1 MSEASGAARAGR
13 RIRGRPPST
22 LRVVAETVA
31 ISLAAGV
38 LVGLLWWLLA
48 PTFAVEVVAG
58 ELRPIGAV
66 GEKRFGA
73 DAWFTIVSCIAGVI
87 VALVM
92 FMRHLR
98 RPVVTVCAL
107 AAAGLAGSVVGWRLG
122 VLLGPEPIADALED
136 IADGTRIDFP
146 LDLGATGLLFGWPI
160 AAVTTVAVMCLL
172 GDDKGR
178 RRSTGGEPD
187 LSRAD
192 QSAPWSLP

>member
-1 MSEASGAARAGR
+1 VSEASSAARVRR

-22 LRVVAETVA
+22 LRVVAETVL

-38 LVGLLWWLLA
+38 LVGLFWWLLA
-48 PTFAVEVVAG
+48 PTFAVEVIAG
-58 ELRPIGAV
+58 ELRPIGPV
-66 GEKRFGA
+66 GENRFGA
-73 DAWFTIVSCIAGVI
+73 DAWFTILSCIAGVL

-92 FMRHLR
+92 FLRHLR

-107 AAAGLAGSVVGWRLG
+107 AAAGLAGSAVGWRLG
-122 VLLGPEPIADALED
+122 VLLGPEPIAGALED
-136 IADGTRIDFP
+136 ITDGTRIDFP

-160 AAVTTVAVMCLL
+160 AAVATVAVICLL
-172 GDDKGR
+172 GHDQGR
-178 RRSTGGEPD
+178 LRSTCNEPG

>member
-1 MSEASGAARAGR
+1 V
-13 RIRGRPPST
+13 
-22 LRVVAETVA
+22 L

-38 LVGLLWWLLA
+38 LVGLFWWLLA
-48 PTFAVEVVAG
+48 PMFAVEVIAG
-58 ELRPIGAV
+58 ELRPIGPV
-66 GEKRFGA
+66 GENRFGA
-73 DAWFTIVSCIAGVI
+73 DAWFTIVSCIAGVL

-92 FMRHLR
+92 FMRHLC

-122 VLLGPEPIADALED
+122 VLLGPEPIAGALED
-136 IADGTRIDFP
+136 ITDGTRIDFP

-160 AAVTTVAVMCLL
+160 AAVATVAVMCLL
-172 GDDKGR
+172 GHDQGR
-178 RRSTGGEPD
+178 LRSTGDEPD